1 MKKFLIIIAF
11 FLFSP
16 FIAHAE
22 IKISDWT
29 LTKEFITPLIPDANS
44 EDLGRVIYKTYERK
58 SPRGILEIILTEGKG
73 TGNLYVPEN
82 VDENKKLMPASE
94 YKILEVDGH
103 KAILEN
109 QSFLPLVLA
118 INVDDNVI
126 LNIESSSLNQE
137 ELVSIAKQI
146 LSSWKNTKSVSF
158 PAP

>member
-1 MKKFLIIIAF
+1 MIFNSQAQAAF
-11 FLFSP
+11 Q
-16 FIAHAE
+16 
-22 IKISDWT
+22 DWT

-44 EDLGRVIYKTYERK
+44 EDLGRVIYKTYKRK
-58 SPRGILEIILTEGKG
+58 SPRGTLEIILTEGKG

-109 QSFLPLVLA
+109 QSFLSLVLA
-118 INVDDNVI
+118 VQVDDNIV

-137 ELVSIAKQI
+137 ELISIAKEF
-146 LSSWKNTKSVSF
+146 LSSWKNTKSDSF